1 MVNIFKQIAA
11 VASDL
16 KKCGPS
22 FAYAGVTS
30 KLRAHARVPLPGGGQ
45 ATVRGRDSDF
55 GTLRQVFR
63 DQEYAILS
71 DTHRRRVEARYEA
84 ILAEGKT
91 PVIIDAGA
99 NIGSAALWF
108 RQQYPQACVVAI
120 EPDPGNAAILRENAV
135 EGIIALEAA
144 VGSEPGHVSV
154 LPHARSW
161 AIRTERADTGCPVV
175 TVEQAARQV
184 TTGSLFIVKVDIE
197 GFESDLFG
205 SNLAWLDDP
214 VAVYL
219 EPHDWMTPGTSQS
232 FQAAFGERDFDV
244 LMRGENLIYVRR

>member
-1 MVNIFKQIAA
+1 MNIFRQITAL
-11 VASDL
+11 ASDL
-16 KKCGPS
+16 RKCGPS

-30 KLRAHARVPLPGGGQ
+30 KLRAHARVPLPGGGR

-71 DTHRRRVEARYEA
+71 DIHRRRVRDRYEA
-84 ILAEGKT
+84 ILAEGRT

-108 RQQYPQACVVAI
+108 RQQYSRACVVAI
-120 EPDPGNAAILRENAV
+120 EPDPGNAAILRQNAV

-144 VGSEPGHVSV
+144 IGSEPGHVSV
-154 LPHARSW
+154 VPHERSW
-161 AIRTERADTGCPVV
+161 AIRTERADKGCPVV
-175 TVEQAARQV
+175 TVQQAAEKV
-184 TTGSLFIVKVDIE
+184 PNGALFIVKVDIE
-197 GFESDLFG
+197 GFESDLFRT
-205 SNLAWLDDP
+205 NLGWLDDP
-214 VAVYL
+214 AAVYL
-219 EPHDWMTPGTSQS
+219 EPHDWMTPGTSKS
-232 FQAAFGERDFDV
+232 FQTAFGERDFDV

>member
-1 MVNIFKQIAA
+1 MQIWKQLTAL
-11 VASDL
+11 ASDL

-30 KLRAHARVPLPGGGQ
+30 KLRAQARVPLPGGGQ
-45 ATVRGRDSDF
+45 VTVRGRDSDF

-71 DTHRRRVEARYEA
+71 EAHSGRVQARYEA
-84 ILAEGKT
+84 ILSESKT

-108 RQQYPQACVVAI
+108 KQRYPHAAVVAI
-120 EPDPGNAAILRENAV
+120 EPDPGNAAILRQNVV

-144 VGSEPGHVSV
+144 IGSEPGHVSV
-154 LPHARSW
+154 VPHARSW

-175 TVEQAARQV
+175 TVQQAAEQV
-184 TTGSLFIVKVDIE
+184 RNGSLFIVKVDIE

-205 SNLAWLDDP
+205 SNLGWLDDAA
-214 VAVYL
+214 AVFL
-219 EPHDWMTPGTSQS
+219 EPHDWMTPGTSRS
-232 FQAAFGERDFDV
+232 FQAAFGERDFDL